1 MASIETISE
10 RIFREEDAWK
20 KLLIGGALV
29 LSILGIP
36 VAFGYLFAYAF
47 NLQKRADAPLPTWEN
62 WRRMFFVGWHALA
75 VFLLWLGAP
84 VIAAWILTIL
94 FGLAST
100 VFLAVGWLAIGLA
113 YVIGLTM
120 FAAALIHYQ
129 REQDFRALIDVERI
143 FLPIERHWKTL
154 ILPGVAW
161 YGLMM
166 IGRPLLPFTFFLGM
180 VLYLAYAIPLLSQT
194 PGTRPKI

>member
-29 LSILGIP
+29 LSIFGIP

-47 NLQKRADAPLPTWEN
+47 NLQKRADAPLPDWDQ

-75 VFLLWLGAP
+75 VYALWLGAP
-84 VIAAWILTIL
+84 VVTAWLITML
-94 FGLAST
+94 FGLTSA
-100 VFLAVGWLAIGLA
+100 VFLAVGWLAMGLA
-113 YVIGLTM
+113 YVVGLAM
-120 FAAALIHYQ
+120 AAAALIHYQ
-129 REQDFRALIDVERI
+129 REQDLRSLIDAERI
-143 FLPIERHWKTL
+143 FLPLEQHWKAL

-180 VLYLAYAIPLLSQT
+180 VLYLAYAIPLLSNNREKQ
-194 PGTRPKI
+194 PRF

>member
-1 MASIETISE
+1 MASIEKISE
-10 RIFREEDAWK
+10 RIFREDDAWK

-47 NLQKRADAPLPTWEN
+47 NLQKRSDAPLPEWDQ

-75 VFLLWLGAP
+75 AFILWLGGP
-84 VIAAWILTIL
+84 VVAAWLLTIL
-94 FGLAST
+94 FGLASAI
-100 VFLAVGWLAIGLA
+100 FLAVGWLAMGIA
-113 YVIGLTM
+113 YVAGLTM
-120 FAAALIHYQ
+120 FTAALIHYQ
-129 REQDFRALIDVERI
+129 REQELRSLIDVEEI
-143 FLPIERHWKTL
+143 FVPIERHWKAL
-154 ILPGVAW
+154 VLPGIAW

-194 PGTRPKI
+194 KGERPTF